1 RQVAP
6 EPIVLGTNRRP
17 NMIAGLWQD
26 LRFGARMLMK
36 SPNYTLIIVLTL
48 ALGIGANTTMY
59 NLLHTVLF
67 RPLPGVA
74 EAERVLQI
82 RQEDS
87 RPGSSRWVTG
97 PDYQDYRD
105 QNSTFAGIAAEISD
119 EGWEEFDLVAEE
131 LAIRVKGALV
141 SGNYF
146 DVFGVRAAH
155 GRLLRPF
162 ETEVEG
168 ANPVAV
174 ISERLWRKEFGAGTV
189 IGKTIRLNSY
199 PFTITGVAA
208 EFNGANRNRERTDVW
223 IPMTMWRQG
232 NPLMAR
238 SDMDWD
244 LLNSRRLGIARLY
257 GRLKP
262 GVTVEQAQADLST
275 IAGRLGQIYP
285 ET

>member
-1 RQVAP
+1 
-6 EPIVLGTNRRP
+6 
-17 NMIAGLWQD
+17 
-26 LRFGARMLMK
+26 
-36 SPNYTLIIVLTL
+36 
-48 ALGIGANTTMY
+48 
-59 NLLHTVLF
+59 
-67 RPLPGVA
+67 
-74 EAERVLQI
+74 
-82 RQEDS
+82 
-87 RPGSSRWVTG
+87 
-97 PDYQDYRD
+97 
-105 QNSTFAGIAAEISD
+105 
-119 EGWEEFDLVAEE
+119 
-131 LAIRVKGALV
+131 
-141 SGNYF
+141 
-146 DVFGVRAAH
+146 
-155 GRLLRPF
+155 
-162 ETEVEG
+162 

-232 NPLMAR
+232 NPLMAG

-285 ET
+285 ETNATVGVRVMAAFDISPGDRQEIGFLIGIPF